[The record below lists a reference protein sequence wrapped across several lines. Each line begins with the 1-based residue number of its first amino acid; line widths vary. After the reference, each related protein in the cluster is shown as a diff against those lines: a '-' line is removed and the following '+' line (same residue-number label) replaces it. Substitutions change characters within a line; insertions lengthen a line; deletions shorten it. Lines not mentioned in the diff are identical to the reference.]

1 LVREL
6 VQVSLFVRLAAA
18 TIAHFIAVCISSVLI
33 PLCVKIAWC
42 DCCWLCTGGNGY
54 VDVEESTSGIL
65 KVLEDGRPLNGRWYA
80 FSGDEIPW

>member
-1 LVREL
+1 VWLL
-6 VQVSLFVRLAAA
+6 LADA
-18 TIAHFIAVCISSVLI
+18 
-33 PLCVKIAWC
+33 
-42 DCCWLCTGGNGY
+42 GGNGY